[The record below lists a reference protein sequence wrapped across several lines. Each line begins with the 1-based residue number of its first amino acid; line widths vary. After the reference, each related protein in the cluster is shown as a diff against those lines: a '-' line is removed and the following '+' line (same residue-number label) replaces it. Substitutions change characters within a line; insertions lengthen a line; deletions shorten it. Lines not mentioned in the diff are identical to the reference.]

1 MVRAFQAFGEKVQ
14 IAVMA
19 TKRLESLDSRE
30 HVVAVDPGASMPF
43 AYKPELMIERE
54 PACVLRMPAID
65 AINKPGHPP
74 FRGAKHGDCAIGL
87 DIDLG
92 HLFTRAQVVD
102 CFGPRLG
109 RNPERDTAAG
119 PATIQPEYEARLFR
133 STAVHEG
140 VDTQCAMQA
149 NQPGRGALDEIEA
162 RAPHQR
168 AVTENPKVARRM
180 IKCRFHDGP
189 AHNKAPTQLQGIAR

>member
-1 MVRAFQAFGEKVQ
+1 MVRAFQTLGEKVQ
-14 IAVMA
+14 IVVIA
-19 TKRLESLDSRE
+19 TKRLEGLDGRE
-30 HVVAVDPGASMPF
+30 HVVTIDPGASVPF
-43 AYKPELMIERE
+43 AHKPELMIERK
-54 PACVLRMPAID
+54 PARVLRMPAIN
-65 AINKPGHPP
+65 AINESSHAP
-74 FRGAKHGDCAIGL
+74 FRGAQQGDCAISL
-87 DIDLG
+87 DIDPG
-92 HLFTRAQVVD
+92 HLFALAQVAD
-102 CFGPRLG
+102 RFGPRLG
-109 RNPERDTAAG
+109 RDPERDTAAC

-140 VDTQCAMQA
+140 VDTQRAVQA
-149 NQPGRGALDEIEA
+149 DQPSRHALDEIEA